1 MAQPEVVV
9 DVLEELDPITDA
21 PVFLPP
27 EPDRAAPADLQ
38 ATPAD
43 GGRGQTALDV
53 GLPLRANRDFKI
65 VAVGQGLSAIGDGVS
80 LTAMPLLV
88 LALTGSGVQMGI
100 VGILGHLPDLLFG
113 LPAGALADRLDRRRM
128 MLAADLA
135 RAILTALIPLSVL
148 VGIPTMGVVLLV
160 AFPISVGRVFFMAA
174 WTAAVPNLVGRPQI
188 ARATSILEAF
198 NSASFIVGPALAGIL
213 VSQIGA
219 AQTLALDAM
228 SFAISAASLSLVHRS
243 LRSSRPPV
251 TRHLPGE
258 IREGVGYIRHHE
270 VLRLAI
276 ALFAV
281 DGICLAP
288 VISAM
293 TFYITLDRGLSP
305 ASLGFVIA
313 AYSLGSLAGALAA
326 GRLVRDVVG
335 PLLLLSNL
343 ASGVAILGLSFAESL
358 TPLLLLAFALGLAQ
372 GIVVVVYLT
381 LRAKLTPD
389 QLLGRVGS
397 TARTLSGGLQPIG
410 FLIGGLLLDLV
421 GGASTLLVIAAGM
434 IASTAAFALS
444 TALRGARLEPPLA
457 APAA

>member
-1 MAQPEVVV
+1 MDAL
-9 DVLEELDPITDA
+9 DELDPVTDA
-21 PVFLPP
+21 LVLLPP
-27 EPDRAAPADLQ
+27 GSLRPTDVPREPDAADI
-38 ATPAD
+38 D
-43 GGRGQTALDV
+43 
-53 GLPLRANRDFKI
+53 LPLRANRDFRI
-65 VAVGQGLSAIGDGVS
+65 VTIGQGISAIGDGVS

-113 LPAGALADRLDRRRM
+113 LPAGAWADRLDRRRM
-128 MLAADLA
+128 MLGADLA

-198 NSASFIVGPALAGIL
+198 NSASFIIGPALAGVL

-219 AQTLALDAM
+219 AQTLALDAA
-228 SFAISAASLSLVHRS
+228 SFAISAASLSLVHRP
-243 LRSSRPPV
+243 LRSSRPPAQ
-251 TRHLPGE
+251 RHLLVE
-258 IREGVGYIRHHE
+258 IREGVRYIRQNE

-276 ALFAV
+276 GLFAV

-293 TFYITLDRGLSP
+293 TFYITLDRGLGP

-313 AYSLGSLAGALAA
+313 AYSVGSLAGALAT
-326 GRLVRDVVG
+326 GRLVRDEVG

-343 ASGVAILGLSFAESL
+343 ASGVAILGLSFAASL
-358 TPLLLLAFALGLAQ
+358 APMFLLAFMLGVAQ

-389 QLLGRVGS
+389 RLLGRVGS

-410 FLIGGLLLDLV
+410 FVIGGLLLDLV
-421 GGASTLLVIAAGM
+421 GGATTLAVIAAGL
-434 IASTAAFALS
+434 IVSTALFALS
-444 TALRGARLEPPLA
+444 SELRGARLEPRL
-457 APAA
+457 PAATA